1 MPKSSII
8 SGGDAPRGVMSPQ
21 QSRAARGWLGWSQD
35 EFAKQANVALRT
47 IASFERGEIM
57 PRRNNIAAMQ
67 HVIESEGIELLFD
80 ETGLAAG
87 IVRKDARVPRLA
99 GEAKSLGD
107 RN

>member
-1 MPKSSII
+1 MLKSSAI
-8 SGGDAPRGVMSPQ
+8 SARGEQRGVMSPQ

-47 IASFERGEIM
+47 VASFERGEII

-99 GEAKSLGD
+99 REAKSLGN